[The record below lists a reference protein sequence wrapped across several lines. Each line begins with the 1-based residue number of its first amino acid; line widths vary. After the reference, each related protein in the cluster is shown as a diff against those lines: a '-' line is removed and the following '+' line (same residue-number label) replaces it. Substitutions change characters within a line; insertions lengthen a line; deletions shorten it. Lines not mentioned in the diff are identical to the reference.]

1 MSILN
6 CHAGKMMIP
15 ARSIVLFL
23 MNYAH
28 FCLKAK
34 ADVEAA
40 HVLFDKALEVSA
52 SCVYESIR
60 IFNIFTGMYIFTYV
74 YVYVYACICFVYLCL
89 KVTNCSL
96 TTIFN
101 MNVLV
106 CCQHAV

>member
-60 IFNIFTGMYIFTYV
+60 IFNIFTCMYV
-74 YVYVYACICFVYLCL
+74 CICMHLLC
-89 KVTNCSL
+89 VSSPV
-96 TTIFN
+96 
-101 MNVLV
+101 VLLRPYSI
-106 CCQHAV
+106 

>member
-52 SCVYESIR
+52 SCVYKSIR
-60 IFNIFTGMYIFTYV
+60 IFNIFHM
-74 YVYVYACICFVYLCL
+74 YVYVYACICYVYLYL
-89 KVTNCSL
+89 KVTSCSL

-101 MNVLV
+101 MFVLV

>member
-1 MSILN
+1 MSILY

-52 SCVYESIR
+52 S
-60 IFNIFTGMYIFTYV
+60 
-74 YVYVYACICFVYLCL
+74 
-89 KVTNCSL
+89 
-96 TTIFN
+96 
-101 MNVLV
+101 
-106 CCQHAV
+106 